1 MTMSPARR
9 MGVLIGICM
18 MVGGYSALAGAPLRI
33 NLTAS
38 LPRGVYRTV
47 AVVGPLAIGD
57 LVYFCA
63 PPGSA
68 WELAAARHYTPPG
81 PCPGGS
87 APFLKPVVALSG
99 DPYSVATASVAILGQ
114 TLPLASF
121 DSAGRSLPHL
131 PLGVAVVPA
140 NAVMVASDK
149 RNGFDSRYAG
159 PLPISAIVGRAFP
172 VLTE

>member
-1 MTMSPARR
+1 MTSARR
-9 MGVLIGICM
+9 LGVLVAMSMMIGF
-18 MVGGYSALAGAPLRI
+18 YSALAGGALRI

-38 LPRGVYRTV
+38 LPRGVYRTA
-47 AVVGPLAIGD
+47 AVDGPLAIGD

-63 PPGSA
+63 PHGSA
-68 WELAAARHYTPPG
+68 WELAATRHYTPPG
-81 PCPGGS
+81 LCSDGS
-87 APFLKPVVALSG
+87 APFLKPIVALSG

-114 TLPLASF
+114 NLPLASV

-131 PLGVAVVPA
+131 PLGPGVVPA
-140 NAVMVASDK
+140 NAVMVVSDK
-149 RNGFDSRYAG
+149 KNGFDSRYAG

>member
-1 MTMSPARR
+1 MMAARR
-9 MGVLIGICM
+9 LGVIVAMSM
-18 MVGGYSALAGAPLRI
+18 MIGGYSALAGGALRI

-38 LPRGVYRTV
+38 LPRGVYRTAEV
-47 AVVGPLAIGD
+47 DGPLAIGD

-68 WELAAARHYTPPG
+68 WELAATRRYTPPG
-81 PCPGGS
+81 PCADGA
-87 APFLKPVVALSG
+87 APFLKPIVALSG
-99 DPYSVATASVAILGQ
+99 DRYSVADSSVTVLGQ
-114 TLPLASF
+114 TLPLASV

-131 PLGVAVVPA
+131 PLGPGVVPA

-149 RNGFDSRYAG
+149 MNGFDSRYAG